1 MAGIDLNRTSANVVL
16 PKEVSADIWGE
27 TLEASAVMSLA
38 RQVRLPGAGLS
49 IQTITGD
56 ASANWVNETD
66 HKPVS
71 RATLGSKTMT
81 PYKLAVIEPFSTE
94 FLRDLPA
101 LYAELRRRLPFALA
115 KKFDS
120 TVFTSTAPGSG
131 FDVLSDAAAVAVK
144 PGTGANTT
152 YKGLVAVD
160 TAVSAAGGQI
170 TGWALAPQARQ
181 YLLGAVD
188 GQNRPLFLGSPS
200 DGGRGLSLLGAP
212 TVTSKAVYK
221 SGSPNQIGFAGDWNE
236 AMFGTVEGVQI
247 SFSDTAAIEDGT
259 KDYTAGASTVTIPN
273 IISLWGRN
281 MVAVR
286 AEIEVG
292 FIVRDKALFARLT
305 DGTVS

>member
-1 MAGIDLNRTSANVVL
+1 MAIDMNRGTENVVL
-16 PKEVSADIWGE
+16 PPEVSADIWGE
-27 TLEASAVMSLA
+27 TLESSAVMQLA
-38 RQVRLPGAGLS
+38 RQVRLPGSGVTV
-49 IQTITGD
+49 QTITGD
-56 ASANWVNETD
+56 AQADWVNETD

-71 RATLGSKTMT
+71 RSTLGQKGMT
-81 PYKLAVIEPFSTE
+81 PYKLAVIEPFSKE

-120 TVFTSTAPGSG
+120 TVFAGSAPGSN
-131 FDVLSDAAAVAVK
+131 FDVLSDATAVAIK

-152 YKGLVAVD
+152 YKGLVAAD
-160 TAVSAAGGQI
+160 TSISAAGGQI

-188 GQNRPLFLGSPS
+188 GQNRPLFLDSPS
-200 DGGRGLSLLGAP
+200 ASGRGLSLLGAP
-212 TVTSKAVYK
+212 TVQSKAVYA
-221 SGSPNQIGFAGDWNE
+221 SGSPNQIGFAGDWDE

-247 SFSDTAAIEDGT
+247 SFSDSAAIEDGV
-259 KDYTAGASTVTIPN
+259 KEIAVGEDTIEVPN
-273 IISLWGRN
+273 ILALWGRN
-281 MVAVR
+281 MVALR

-292 FIVRDKALFARLT
+292 FIVRDKANFVRLT